1 MEECIAKLTVSQDV
15 RYDDD
20 DDDDND
26 DEDIHMPKYELIK
39 VLTKCVK
46 KAPLLLVE

>member
-20 DDDDND
+20 DDDDDND
-26 DEDIHMPKYELIK
+26 DEDIYMPKYELIK
-39 VLTKCVK
+39 VLTK
-46 KAPLLLVE
+46 